1 VAVSGVS
8 ELKKKGLEIVETL
21 YFTFAQPPDELVL
34 ESGQKLGPITLA
46 YETYGTLDKNHS
58 NAILVLHAFSGDAH
72 AAGYHKGDEKPGWW
86 DDMIGPGKALD
97 TDKFFIICPNVIGGC
112 KGSTGPSSINP
123 DTGEPYGLDF
133 PGITIA
139 DMVNAQTHLIDHLG
153 IRKLLC
159 VIGGSMGGMQV
170 LQWVAAY
177 PDRICSAIPIA
188 TTLKH
193 SPQQIAFNEVGRQ
206 SVMADPAWNHGNYYG
221 KSRPERGLAI
231 ARMIGHITFM
241 SDKSME
247 EKFSRRLKDKDYSYR
262 FQTDFEVEGYLKY
275 KGDSFVRRFDA
286 NSYLYITKAIDY
298 FDLSGPKLIPT
309 GKPIDVRFLVIAFQS
324 DWLYPSYQSQEIVR
338 QLKMRHIDATYMEIK
353 STYGHDAFLLE
364 IEEETMLIHNFLNR
378 ITCENGGTN
387 LYEI

>member
-1 VAVSGVS
+1 M
-8 ELKKKGLEIVETL
+8 KKKGLEIVETL
-21 YFTFAQPPDELVL
+21 YFTFAQPPNELVL

-46 YETYGTLDKNHS
+46 YETYGTLDKNLS

-86 DDMIGPGKALD
+86 DDMIGSGKALD

-123 DTGEPYGLDF
+123 DTGEPYALDF

-139 DMVNAQTHLIDHLG
+139 DMVNAQTHLINHLG
-153 IRKLLC
+153 IQKLLC

-177 PDRICSAIPIA
+177 PDRICAAIPIA

-298 FDLSGPKLIPT
+298 FDLSGSKLIPT

-324 DWLYPSYQSQEIVR
+324 DWLYPPYQSQEIVR

-353 STYGHDAFLLE
+353 SMYGHDAFLLE
-364 IEEETMLIHNFLNR
+364 SEEETMLIRNFLNR
-378 ITCENGGTN
+378 ISCENGETN